1 MMRTVKVK
9 LYPNGTMRRVL
20 AQLCDYRRYCWNQG
34 LATWNAMYDSS
45 QIMAD
50 KKLCPTACKVRDELV
65 ANKQDWQYQLS
76 ARCLQLAITDL
87 GKAWQNFF
95 DQSLPD
101 WGKPHFKSKKAS
113 RQGFKTD
120 RAKIVNGRLRLD
132 KPRGIASWYDI
143 PFHGARHLIGTLK
156 VVSIYRENGTY
167 WASLPFEVAEIGS
180 KPRTGQ
186 VTGIDLN
193 VGHLNYTGGLFN
205 VCPQRLQRLYQRI
218 KHYQRALARKRVANG
233 RIKGTRSKNYAQT
246 KAKLQRDYRKV
257 ANIQHDLM
265 QKFTTYL
272 VNRYDKIVIEDL
284 DVKKMQMTHIA
295 SKGLQ
300 RSLFGYFRQVLIYK
314 CDWYGKMLLLA
325 DRYYPSTQRC
335 SNCGH
340 VKKGSD
346 KIGLRGNAQHQTK
359 HHEYVCYKCGVTLD
373 RDENAV
379 QNLLQLAL

>member
-9 LYPNGTMRRVL
+9 LYPNATMRRVL

-50 KKLCPTACKVRDELV
+50 KKLCPTARKVRDELV

-101 WGKPHFKSKKAS
+101 WGKPHFKSKKAP

-132 KPRGIASWYDI
+132 KPQGTKIWYDI
-143 PFHGARHLIGTLK
+143 PFRGTRQLTGTLK
-156 VVSIYRENGTY
+156 VVSIYCENGTY
-167 WASLPFEVAEIGS
+167 WASLPFEVAENSS
-180 KPRTGQ
+180 KSKTGQ
-186 VTGIDLN
+186 ITGIDLN
-193 VGHLNYTGGLFN
+193 VGHLNYTGGIFN
-205 VCPQRLQRLYQRI
+205 VCPRRLQRLYQRI
-218 KHYQRALARKRVANG
+218 KHYQRLLARKRLANG
-233 RIKGTRSKNYAQT
+233 RIKGTKSKNYAQT

-265 QKFTTYL
+265 QKFTTHL
-272 VNRYDKIVIEDL
+272 VNQYDKIVIEDL
-284 DVKKMQMTHIA
+284 DVKKMQMTHLA

-300 RSLFGYFRQVLIYK
+300 RSLFGYFRQVLTYK
-314 CDWYGKMLLLA
+314 CDWYGKTLLLA

-340 VKKGSD
+340 VKQGLD
-346 KIGLRGNAQHQTK
+346 KIGLRGNAKHQTK
-359 HHEYVCYKCGVTLD
+359 HHEYVCYECGVTLD

-379 QNLLQLAL
+379 QNLSQLAL